1 MVCSTEKCS
10 VISGVLFKQRIFE
23 NTSFF
28 SNLSS
33 KLFNLDLPST
43 SVCVCIRFYLIM
55 NKGNNEGNR
64 WYLKI
69 SFFVRMSVIFQ
80 SQFNR
85 TAGEFQK
92 NDFRKSNLSHDEE
105 EVCSMS
111 IIKHIRIE
119 HTTCTSTI
127 NISLKKYLIISE
139 KYTYCISL
147 MSLISLNFLISFL

>member
-1 MVCSTEKCS
+1 VWYVRLGNVRLYLGFCSNKVFLKIPHSFQICQTE
-10 VISGVLFKQRIFE
+10 L
-23 NTSFF
+23 
-28 SNLSS
+28 L
-33 KLFNLDLPST
+33 NLDLPSI
-43 SVCVCIRFYLIM
+43 SVCFCIRFYLIM

-119 HTTCTSTI
+119 HTTCTSNVLFI
-127 NISLKKYLIISE
+127 RFKWPIE
-139 KYTYCISL
+139 V
-147 MSLISLNFLISFL
+147 F